1 MKHNMGINRA
11 LEIIDLNYSVNQ
23 GIFSS
28 WPYSLIQ
35 INRYKCL
42 TFSPLVPI
50 GNLKRLIIQSVKLTD
65 LLSVVFALQVIFAK
79 KKIVPKLIDDWKPTP
94 SFFFM
99 KNRF

>member
-1 MKHNMGINRA
+1 MIYTMKLNMGINRA

-42 TFSPLVPI
+42 TFSPH
-50 GNLKRLIIQSVKLTD
+50 
-65 LLSVVFALQVIFAK
+65 
-79 KKIVPKLIDDWKPTP
+79 WKPQTAHN
-94 SFFFM
+94 S
-99 KNRF
+99 KREAH